1 MTEYTSYGH
10 ATANLETAFSSG
22 TLESEFGV
30 GASVAGRGRNAKGL
44 GGLGKG
50 RLSGLTIFF
59 QDDISAF
66 VLPDD
71 GWGEGADHITHDHGI
86 FSLPELLWGWC
97 ILEHELL

>member
-1 MTEYTSYGH
+1 MTEYTSYRH
-10 ATANLETAFSSG
+10 ATMNLETACNSG

-30 GASVAGRGRNAKGL
+30 GASVAGGGGNAKGL
-44 GGLGKG
+44 GRLGKG
-50 RLSGLTIFF
+50 RLPGLTIFF

-86 FSLPELLWGWC
+86 FSLPELLWGWRV
-97 ILEHELL
+97 LEHELL